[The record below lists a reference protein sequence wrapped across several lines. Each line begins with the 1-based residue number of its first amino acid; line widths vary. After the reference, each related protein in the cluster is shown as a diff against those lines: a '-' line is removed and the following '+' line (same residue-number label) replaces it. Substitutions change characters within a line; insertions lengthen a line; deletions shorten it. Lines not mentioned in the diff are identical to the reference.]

1 MRNWIWIVVF
11 LLVLSACSSINC
23 PLNNRVA
30 TLYQLAGD
38 VKPLAD
44 VLTISTTRTNG
55 TDSVLLN
62 QVTNVDS
69 FILPV
74 SYNRPQDVLYFERIN
89 TRVGSLID
97 TVVIEKQDFPH
108 FESIDCNPSYFH
120 VIKRVHHTRLGID
133 SIVINQ
139 ENVNYDATKPHLL
152 IYFKNFYQ

>member
-1 MRNWIWIVVF
+1 
-11 LLVLSACSSINC
+11 
-23 PLNNRVA
+23 
-30 TLYQLAGD
+30 
-38 VKPLAD
+38 
-44 VLTISTTRTNG
+44 
-55 TDSVLLN
+55 DSVLIN

-108 FESIDCNPSYFH
+108 FESIDCNPAYFH
-120 VIKRVHHTRLGID
+120 VIKRVRHTHLGID

-139 ENVNYDATKPHLL
+139 ENVNYDASKPHLL
-152 IYFKNFYQ
+152 VYFKNFYQ